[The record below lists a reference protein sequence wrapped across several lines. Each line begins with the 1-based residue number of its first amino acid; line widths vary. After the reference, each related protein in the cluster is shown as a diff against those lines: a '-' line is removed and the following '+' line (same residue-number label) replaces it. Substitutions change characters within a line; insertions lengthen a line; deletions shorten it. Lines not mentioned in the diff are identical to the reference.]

1 MLTFRY
7 KNSGPDHVS
16 SSCARIIKMPLST
29 LLLGISYV
37 ATVSASVSRQIQLG
51 KYEYFVPPT
60 PAWKLDSW
68 NVSAEHDEFTPLTV
82 VKLNGTANTA
92 RVSSALREYED
103 DDVWT
108 KAFAQGESMR
118 VIYGLI

>member
-1 MLTFRY
+1 
-7 KNSGPDHVS
+7 
-16 SSCARIIKMPLST
+16 MPLST
-29 LLLGISYV
+29 LLLGISY
-37 ATVSASVSRQIQLG
+37 AAAVSASVSRQIQLG
-51 KYEYFVPPT
+51 KHEYFVPPT

-82 VKLNGTANTA
+82 VKLNGTANVA
-92 RVSSALREYED
+92 RVSSALKKYED

-108 KAFAQGESMR
+108 KAFAQGESMG